1 MVTTEFRLH
10 LWSGV
15 PGKQVPTTRLE
26 ADPDRHGAALALREF
41 TRGGCDVTSP
51 GAHIDMEHAGGRT
64 HTVLVTE
71 VLDWLRLP
79 AQSEFV
85 ARENLA
91 ALLEIQ
97 V

>member
-1 MVTTEFRLH
+1 VTTEFRLH
-10 LWSGV
+10 LWSPV
-15 PGKQVPTTRLE
+15 PGNQIPTTSLE
-26 ADPDRHGAALALREF
+26 ADANLHGAALALREF
-41 TRGGCDVTSP
+41 TRLRYDVTP
-51 GAHIDMEHAGGRT
+51 FGAHIDMERTGGRT

-85 ARENLA
+85 AKEHLS
-91 ALLEIQ
+91 ALLDMQ